1 MSVNDFIQERLF
13 FCVQRLL
20 MSSSSFIDKNEW
32 IMHGSNVD
40 SKVENGAANI
50 QLECDFCGQC
60 FRHYV
65 LE

>member
-1 MSVNDFIQERLF
+1 
-13 FCVQRLL
+13 